1 MRGGRILIPFIL
13 IAVAFVVFG
22 LDFENFSFE
31 ENRNELL
38 LVLAVIFIGGVY
50 FLRRNR

>member
-1 MRGGRILIPFIL
+1 MRGGRIFIIFIL
-13 IAVAFVVFG
+13 VAVAFVVYG
-22 LDFENFSFE
+22 LDFDNFSFE

-38 LVLAVIFIGGVY
+38 LILAVIFVGGVY